1 MTLGQR
7 IKSARIER
15 NISGAELSRLTGVS
29 RSYITQI
36 ESDEHQ
42 SPSFKKL
49 SGIAEALDTDVYQ
62 LTGIE
67 GLHSACI
74 NCRFFKQSLPRKHVG
89 FCRRYP
95 PLVGNEKINLYSFP
109 EVLTEMWCGEWKP
122 KLTIFEV
129 NDAKTENDG

>member
-1 MTLGQR
+1 M
-7 IKSARIER
+7 R
-15 NISGAELSRLTGVS
+15 NISGAELFKMLTGVS

-67 GLHSACI
+67 GFNAACK
-74 NCRFFKQSLPRKHVG
+74 NCRFYKQAPPSIQFG
-89 FCRRYP
+89 NCRRYP
-95 PLVGNEKINLYSFP
+95 PVLENEKITLYDFP
-109 EVLTEMWCGEWKP
+109 IVHIEKWCGEWKP

-129 NDAKTENDG
+129 NDAKTEDDRFDAGCFL

>member
-7 IKSARIER
+7 IKNARIER

-36 ESDEHQ
+36 ESDEHH
-42 SPSFKKL
+42 SPSFKK
-49 SGIAEALDTDVYQ
+49 SIAEALDTDVYQ

-67 GLHSACI
+67 GFNAACK
-74 NCRFFKQSLPRKHVG
+74 NCRYFNDASPSIEFGNCQ
-89 FCRRYP
+89 RYP
-95 PLVGNEKINLYSFP
+95 PVLENGLQLRYDFP
-109 EVLTEMWCGEWKP
+109 IVQTEMWCGEWKP

-129 NDAKTENDG
+129 NNAKTEDD